1 MGFLRVKRWQTRR
14 ADRCRVTETQRLQ
27 RATTRLLQGVATW
40 ISPTHHRLPCAGE
53 PYEWSPCGTQRV
65 MGLQVPQHVN
75 LQIQRVSF
83 LDPHYHYFT
92 CCFILYNFSVTF
104 PSVSH
109 LPLEQK
115 WAKIRDARHPL
126 QSKIQMLVCVLFGS
140 ISQTDTPLYDISLGH
155 CVREVSVRRE
165 QHLDQLPLP

>member
-1 MGFLRVKRWQTRR
+1 MGFLRVKRWQTHRT
-14 ADRCRVTETQRLQ
+14 ARCRVTETQRLQ

-53 PYEWSPCGTQRV
+53 PYEWRHTARHGAPSATTCTPTDPEALIYGST
-65 MGLQVPQHVN
+65 L
-75 LQIQRVSF
+75 SF
-83 LDPHYHYFT
+83 LNVWFL
-92 CCFILYNFSVTF
+92 LYDFSVTF

-115 WAKIRDARHPL
+115 WPKIRDVRHPL
-126 QSKIQMLVCVLFGS
+126 QSKIQMLVCTLFGS
-140 ISQTDTPLYDISLGH
+140 ISQTDTPLVDISLGH
-155 CVREVSVRRE
+155 CVREVSVRIE